1 MATKKAAA
9 KTEAV
14 ETVETVV
21 EEVKKTTR
29 KKMVPAIVVQW
40 DANEVSVDAI
50 LEKAKAEYKAE
61 HKGAITSCN
70 IYIKPQEGMAYY
82 VINDV
87 DGKFAL

>member
-1 MATKKAAA
+1 MATKKTAA
-9 KTEAV
+9 KAEA
-14 ETVETVV
+14 VETVV

-40 DANEVSVDAI
+40 DASEVSVDAI
-50 LEKAKAEYKAE
+50 LEQAKAAYKAE

-87 DGKFAL
+87 DGKIEL

>member
-9 KTEAV
+9 KAEV
-14 ETVETVV
+14 VETVV

-29 KKMVPAIVVQW
+29 KKMVPSLVVQW

-61 HKGAITSCN
+61 HKNAITSCN

>member
-1 MATKKAAA
+1 MATKKTAA
-9 KTEAV
+9 KAEA
-14 ETVETVV
+14 VETVV
-21 EEVKKTTR
+21 EEVKKTAR

-40 DANEVSVDAI
+40 DEAEVSVDAI
-50 LEKAKAEYKAE
+50 LEQAKAAYKAE

-87 DGKFAL
+87 EGKIEL

>member
-1 MATKKAAA
+1 MATKKTAA
-9 KTEAV
+9 KAEA
-14 ETVETVV
+14 VETVV
-21 EEVKKTTR
+21 EEVKKATR

-40 DANEVSVDAI
+40 DETEVSVDAI
-50 LEKAKAEYKAE
+50 LEQAKAAYKAE

-87 DGKFAL
+87 EGKIEL